1 MPVINS
7 KIQDGLLMVHRTDE
21 GAFIRLALHGEL
33 DLSNAKTL
41 ETSIQEALTSGSHV
55 LVDLS
60 KLEFLDSTG
69 ISLLVMAIKEQ
80 DEGKLTFLPSES
92 PTVCRLLKLTGL
104 EERLGLSSPQP
115 PASA

>member
-1 MPVINS
+1 MAVANTDFR
-7 KIQDGLLMVHRTDE
+7 DGLLTIRQTDE

-41 ETSIQEALTSGSHV
+41 EARLQDALASSPHV
-55 LVDLS
+55 LVDLG

-69 ISLLVMAIKEQ
+69 ISLLVMALKDQEA
-80 DEGKLTFLPSES
+80 DKLTFLPSES
-92 PTVCRLLKLTGL
+92 PTVCRLLSLTGL

-115 PASA
+115 SAPA